1 MTSTLAYEGLPAALE
16 LVKVTESIA
25 QMRTQIV
32 ARSRIAR
39 AAVSRSLE
47 ASPNVTP
54 TATASTTPT
63 MTPNMTP
70 NITPPSTPQRR
81 FEALEAHIYAPPP
94 LTPSVS
100 SLDVAEAIDALG
112 EGATEQAAMA
122 LANFAAE
129 MGLSVAAASRR

>member
-63 MTPNMTP
+63 MTPN
-70 NITPPSTPQRR
+70 ITPPSTPQRQ

-100 SLDVAEAIDALG
+100 SLDVAEAINALG

-129 MGLSVAAASRR
+129 MGLSVTAASRR